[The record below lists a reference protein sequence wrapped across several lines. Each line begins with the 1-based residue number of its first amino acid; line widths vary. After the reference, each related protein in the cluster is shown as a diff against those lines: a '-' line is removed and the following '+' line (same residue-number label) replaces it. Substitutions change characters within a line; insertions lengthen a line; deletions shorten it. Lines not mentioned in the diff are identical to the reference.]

1 MELKLK
7 LESGDTIPI
16 SDNQKIGRKLFK
28 DYPQSKTISKNHGQ
42 IYLDR
47 YLVMYEDL
55 GSLHGSYI
63 IKDGKPTKIT
73 PYEPLE
79 IGRGV
84 KLQLAKH
91 LQAHGGRY
99 KPMTFTVEAEPDFR
113 STSFSARFSDIM
125 DSDDI
130 EEVSTNKQSDNK
142 KPLVEKVNSGE
153 LSDDSELFE
162 PSSALNPAP
171 GYTASDYASDSKES
185 DNNVDSELDERL
197 NELECIIAEHDGS
210 LEKIDNSMRQI
221 KVQSFKN
228 AIIYKRLQVA
238 KRKDAFRSAKLKSN
252 KLKKARKTTEKMNEK
267 MTEKMTE
274 KRIEKPSNY
283 NQSLTAGIIGG
294 AIGVSLGA
302 AATITFL
309 LNLD

>member
-1 MELKLK
+1 
-7 LESGDTIPI
+7 
-16 SDNQKIGRKLFK
+16 
-28 DYPQSKTISKNHGQ
+28 
-42 IYLDR
+42 
-47 YLVMYEDL
+47 MYEDL

-73 PYEPLE
+73 PYEPHE
-79 IGRGV
+79 IGKGV

-91 LQAHGGRY
+91 LHAHGGRY
-99 KPMTFTVEAEPDFR
+99 KPMIFTVEAEPDFR

-125 DSDDI
+125 DSDFD
-130 EEVSTNKQSDNK
+130 EVSDDKQTGDKELVDK
-142 KPLVEKVNSGE
+142 KVDIDE
-153 LSDDSELFE
+153 LSDASEPFQ
-162 PSSALNPAP
+162 PCSALNPAP
-171 GYTASDYASDSKES
+171 GYTASDYASDDKES
-185 DNNVDSELDERL
+185 DNSVDSELDERL
-197 NELECIIAEHDGS
+197 NELECITAEHDGC
-210 LEKIDNSMRQI
+210 LEKIDKSMRQI
-221 KVQSFKN
+221 KVQSLKN

-238 KRKDAFRSAKLKSN
+238 KRKEAFKSAKLKSN

-267 MTEKMTE
+267 MTETMTE
-274 KRIEKPSNY
+274 KTSNY

>member
-1 MELKLK
+1 
-7 LESGDTIPI
+7 
-16 SDNQKIGRKLFK
+16 
-28 DYPQSKTISKNHGQ
+28 
-42 IYLDR
+42 
-47 YLVMYEDL
+47 MYEDL

-63 IKDGKPTKIT
+63 IKDGKPTKIA

-99 KPMTFTVEAEPDFR
+99 KPMTFTVEADPDFR
-113 STSFSARFSDIM
+113 STSFSARFSDI
-125 DSDDI
+125 D
-130 EEVSTNKQSDNK
+130 EVTGNNQTDNK
-142 KPLVEKVNSGE
+142 RSWVDKFDKFDSSE
-153 LSDDSELFE
+153 LSDGSEPFE
-162 PSSALNPAP
+162 PCSALNPAP
-171 GYTASDYASDSKES
+171 GCSPSDYASD
-185 DNNVDSELDERL
+185 NNEDAELEERL

-267 MTEKMTE
+267 MTEKMAEKRTE
-274 KRIEKPSNY
+274 KPLNY